1 MGGRKM
7 HDLAVQTSR
16 LSKAYGPSMALHDL
30 SLEVPRES
38 VFAVLGPNG
47 AGKTTLFK
55 ILTGLVGPSVG
66 EARVLGRRVGTRDT
80 EFRTKIGYV
89 AENPVMY
96 GYYTAR
102 ETAAFCA
109 SLYPRWNPGLVNSAF
124 QKLNIPENQKVKELS
139 HGQRSALALTLALA
153 PEPELLILDEPG
165 TGLDPVKRRDYFKL
179 LMDQVTALGSTVLI
193 SSHTLHE
200 VERLADRVAFLSQ
213 GRLVAVKDVADLK
226 TGEKRI
232 RVVFQGRPPENVF
245 DLPGIARVEQ
255 ENSGYLLTVTENVH
269 GVVEALSRH
278 PHFALEI
285 IDMDLEDIFLEY
297 ARGEEAP
304 RNG

>member
-1 MGGRKM
+1 M
-7 HDLAVQTSR
+7 HDPAVQTSK
-16 LSKAYGPSMALHDL
+16 LTKVYGTSTALKDL
-30 SLEVPRES
+30 DLEVSRET

-47 AGKTTLFK
+47 AGKTSLFR
-55 ILTGLVGPSVG
+55 ILTGLARPTAG
-66 EARVLGRRVGTRDT
+66 EVRVLGYAVGTRDAAS
-80 EFRTKIGYV
+80 RTKIGYV

-109 SLYPRWNPGLVNSAF
+109 SLYPRWNPRLVDAAF
-124 QKLNIPENQKVKELS
+124 ERLGIPDAKKAKELS
-139 HGQRSALALTLALA
+139 HGQKSALALTLALA

-165 TGLDPVKRRDYFKL
+165 AGLDPVRRRDYFKL
-179 LMDQVTALGSTVLI
+179 LMDQVVARGSTVLI

-200 VERLADRVAFLSQ
+200 VERVADRVAFLSR
-213 GRLVAVKDVADLK
+213 GRLVAVRDAADLK
-226 TGEKRI
+226 TDEKRI

-255 ENSGYLLTVTENVH
+255 GDSGYLLTVTENVH
-269 GVVEALSRH
+269 GVLEALARH

-285 IDMDLEDIFLEY
+285 IDLDLEDIFVEY
-297 ARGEEAP
+297 ARREEAGP
-304 RNG
+304 NG